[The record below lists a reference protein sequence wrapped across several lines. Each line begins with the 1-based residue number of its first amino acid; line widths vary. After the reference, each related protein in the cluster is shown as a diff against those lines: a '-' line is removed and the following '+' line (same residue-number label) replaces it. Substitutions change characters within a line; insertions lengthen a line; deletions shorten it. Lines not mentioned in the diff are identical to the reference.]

1 MMDNY
6 EIDETAWKKNFS
18 DTLLRLMGKRNISIN
33 KLAAEILVDPKSI
46 RNYIDKKSVP
56 SAIILKKL
64 ADYFEVSTDS
74 LIQSQDRFSGQT
86 IAALA
91 VILRDFDVSLVK
103 ADKDAVTLQFNDNV
117 LAAIL
122 EELYFSRGKKDYAEI
137 VETLSLHYGS
147 MQTMNQHLVDYI
159 TFRNLM
165 RHEYIY
171 HGLEDDIAVYQDM
184 DGNECYGMDAY
195 TVEKIEKREEEWENM
210 SQAEQSAWYQKYQ
223 NRTEKSDDTD
233 AAKD

>member
-1 MMDNY
+1 ML
-6 EIDETAWKKNFS
+6 KNGGNILS
-18 DTLLRLMGKRNISIN
+18 RKILRNHALIYQLVEHLLYTLSGNNCFCQFQQTLMLLQFLRTGLPALFLFPRFLVFRK
-33 KLAAEILVDPKSI
+33 ILVYDFRVCK
-46 RNYIDKKSVP
+46 
-56 SAIILKKL
+56 
-64 ADYFEVSTDS
+64 
-74 LIQSQDRFSGQT
+74 

-91 VILRDFDVSLVK
+91 VVLRDFDVSLVK

-195 TVEKIEKREEEWENM
+195 TVEKIEKREEAWENM

-223 NRTEKSDDTD
+223 NRTEKSDDAD
-233 AAKD
+233 AVKD

>member
-1 MMDNY
+1 MNNY

-91 VILRDFDVSLVK
+91 
-103 ADKDAVTLQFNDNV
+103 
-117 LAAIL
+117 
-122 EELYFSRGKKDYAEI
+122 EI
-137 VETLSLHYGS
+137 GRAHV
-147 MQTMNQHLVDYI
+147 
-159 TFRNLM
+159 
-165 RHEYIY
+165 
-171 HGLEDDIAVYQDM
+171 
-184 DGNECYGMDAY
+184 
-195 TVEKIEKREEEWENM
+195 
-210 SQAEQSAWYQKYQ
+210 
-223 NRTEKSDDTD
+223 
-233 AAKD
+233 

>member
-1 MMDNY
+1 MKNY
-6 EIDETAWKKNFS
+6 EIDEAAWKKGFS
-18 DTLLRLMGKRNISIN
+18 DTLQRLMGKRNISIN

-46 RNYIDKKSVP
+46 RNYVDRKSVP

-64 ADYFEVSTDS
+64 ADYFEVSTDR

-91 VILRDFDVSLVK
+91 VILRDFDVLLTE
-103 ADKDAVTLQFNDNV
+103 ADRGTVTLQFKDSV
-117 LAAIL
+117 LAAIV
-122 EELYFSRGKKDYAEI
+122 EELYFSRGKEDYAEI
-137 VETLSLHYGS
+137 AETLSLHYGS

-195 TVEKIEKREEEWENM
+195 TVEKIEKRTDNWDNM
-210 SQAEQSAWYQKYQ
+210 SQSEQDAWYQEYQ
-223 NRTEKSDDTD
+223 KQSQITDSDS
-233 AAKD
+233 